1 MKGFNPLQQLKTF
14 QKRLAQVQEEL
25 AQRTVEASAGGGMVT
40 ATANGRQEILKI
52 TIDRQVVD
60 PDDVEMLEDL
70 VTAAVNEALKRSQQM
85 MAEEIGKLA
94 GGVNLPPGLNI
105 PGLF

>member
-1 MKGFNPLQQLKTF
+1 MKGLNPLQQLKTF

-40 ATANGRQEILKI
+40 ATANGRQEIVKI